1 MLNERIEVARS
12 IAEKIHETEKS
23 FNESIGLLG
32 QLIAEIPT
40 ARSKLGNKAPLSV
53 GVDACERLAAAAMS
67 AAQGYR
73 QVVEAHGHFAEDRNS
88 LGLRTVNWGD
98 IHECPP
104 SANEGSSHLTVVK
117 AA

>member
-1 MLNERIEVARS
+1 MLNERLTVARS
-12 IAEKIHETEKS
+12 FAEKINETEKS
-23 FNESIGLLG
+23 FNQSISLLG
-32 QLIAEIPT
+32 QLIAEIPA
-40 ARSKLGNKAPLSV
+40 ARSKLGNKVPLST
-53 GVDACERLAAAAMS
+53 GIDACERLAAAALS

-73 QVVEAHGHFAEDRNS
+73 QVVEAHGHFAEDRDT

-104 SANEGSSHLTVVK
+104 SAGDGASHLTVVK